1 MQQITNLIVPIV
13 TNLDKKV
20 PLMNNE
26 RRYTD
31 EQILEYMRGHIRMVE
46 ISMSTEGSKIIALV
60 VEDLEK
66 LYAERRSNQK

>member
-1 MQQITNLIVPIV
+1 
-13 TNLDKKV
+13 
-20 PLMNNE
+20 MNNE